1 MLCCGSYGL
10 YAYILGKKGLVQGL
24 AFSSKARKKLF
35 DFRRDFILG
44 KFTSCLEFRTIH
56 CHAVGNFLFF
66 VMLVGAA
73 IFVNQAS
80 RCIDQSGI
88 TIFAALFLGHG
99 VFHFTLWVLYV
110 PGIHRSCAEW
120 LIIKWRSCTEALCFR
135 EKSNEEQPMV
145 HRNVLHVEQGTTAE
159 QGVINLDVVPAEL
172 NADYHT
178 PTGRR
183 SSVEMDSLGEDN
195 IAAMGEDNTEDDK
208 LHREQQSND
217 DFYLRL
223 EVVLLM
229 SAGIEESV
237 SRHTQICADICE
249 ILF

>member
-1 MLCCGSYGL
+1 
-10 YAYILGKKGLVQGL
+10 
-24 AFSSKARKKLF
+24 
-35 DFRRDFILG
+35 
-44 KFTSCLEFRTIH
+44 
-56 CHAVGNFLFF
+56 
-66 VMLVGAA
+66 MLVGAA

-120 LIIKWRSCTEALCFR
+120 LINKWRSCTEALCFR
-135 EKSNEEQPMV
+135 EKSIEEQPMV
-145 HRNVLHVEQGTTAE
+145 HRNVLLVEQGTTAE
-159 QGVINLDVVPAEL
+159 QGVINLDVVPADS

-183 SSVEMDSLGEDN
+183 SSTVEMDSLGDDN
-195 IAAMGEDNTEDDK
+195 IAAMGEDFREDKEDEK
-208 LHREQQSND
+208 MHREQQSND

-237 SRHTQICADICE
+237 SRHEQICVIYVRSCSAGNLLQSQVRGTAKRKKHCTAHVQSE
-249 ILF
+249 LQHRRH